1 MFWLTTQRAVRT
13 FRGWGRMS
21 WGIWVIF
28 KVQLAVLLHLN
39 HGEGKACPHQAAS
52 MEVKGKPFLGDNY
65 LNLGPLRC
73 WVASQQIMYGFF
85 LKPIL
90 TGFLKTVPK
99 LLSQK
104 ANMNSLFQM
113 WRLNTTLILFS
124 LSLRKTE
131 RVLVSVK
138 ALCCYLSA

>member
-1 MFWLTTQRAVRT
+1 
-13 FRGWGRMS
+13 MS

-28 KVQLAVLLHLN
+28 KVQPAVLLHLN
-39 HGEGKACPHQAAS
+39 RGEGKACPPQAAS
-52 MEVKGKPFLGDNY
+52 MEVKGKPFLGDSC
-65 LNLGPLRC
+65 LNLGLLRR
-73 WVASQQIMYGFF
+73 WVASQQIMCGFF
-85 LKPIL
+85 SKPIL

-113 WRLNTTLILFS
+113 WQLNTTLILFP
-124 LSLRKTE
+124 LSLRKNE

-138 ALCCYLSA
+138 ALCYYLSA